1 MSWCKLVLSW
11 RRSSLSFPVRNS
23 ALQIQM
29 AGLPRLPLGAAGAL
43 FVGPGGRPHPDMT
56 VALLEQK
63 ILQQHEEIQKL
74 LSENQRLAT
83 MHVALRQ
90 ELAITQ
96 QDVQRVQQAF
106 AGLQMEKEQQT
117 RALTEKVVKLEAD
130 ARATEPLK
138 TELENAKAGAHKLLA
153 LRTDLS
159 NQVTQLTQDLQK
171 ARNDAQAGSTMKV
184 EMEALRDEIQRARA
198 AFEYEKKANAEL
210 LEQRGVMEKNL
221 VSMAKEMEKLR
232 AELTNADM
240 KAHVGS
246 YGGGSY
252 GIPESGYP
260 PAASYGDAYGLSQ
273 MRGASDSAILGSGAA
288 WGAYDTQRG
297 GGALFRR

>member
-1 MSWCKLVLSW
+1 
-11 RRSSLSFPVRNS
+11 
-23 ALQIQM
+23 M
-29 AGLPRLPLGAAGAL
+29 AGLPRLPLGVPGNFL
-43 FVGPGGRPHPDMT
+43 VGPGGRPHLGPVEVS

-63 ILQQHEEIQKL
+63 VLAQHEEIQKL

-96 QDVQRVQQAF
+96 QDLQRVQQAF
-106 AGLQMEKEQQT
+106 AAVQIEKEQQT
-117 RALTEKVVKLEAD
+117 RALTEKAVKLEAE

-153 LRTDLS
+153 LRNELTA
-159 NQVTQLTQDLQK
+159 QVNQLTQDLQK
-171 ARNDAQAGSTMKV
+171 ARNEVQQVHTVKV
-184 EMEALRDEIQRARA
+184 EMEVLRDEIQRARA
-198 AFEYEKKANAEL
+198 AFEYEKKANSEL
-210 LEQRGVMEKNL
+210 LEQRSVMEKNL
-221 VSMAKEMEKLR
+221 VSMAREMEKLR

-252 GIPESGYP
+252 GVTDSSYP
-260 PAASYGDAYGLSQ
+260 SVASYGDAYGLSQ
-273 MRGASDSAILGSGAA
+273 MRGASDSGGSVLGSGAA
-288 WGAYDTQRG
+288 WGAYDLQRG
-297 GGALFRR
+297 SGALLRR

>member
-1 MSWCKLVLSW
+1 
-11 RRSSLSFPVRNS
+11 
-23 ALQIQM
+23 M
-29 AGLPRLPLGAAGAL
+29 AGLPRLPLGAPGNL
-43 FVGPGGRPHPDMT
+43 LVGPGGRPHLGVVEMS

-63 ILQQHEEIQKL
+63 VLMQHDEIQKL

-90 ELAITQ
+90 ELAVTQ
-96 QDVQRVQQAF
+96 QDFHRVQQAF
-106 AGLQMEKEQQT
+106 SALQMEKEQQT
-117 RALTEKVVKLEAD
+117 RALTEKAVKFEAD
-130 ARATEPLK
+130 ARATDSLK

-153 LRTDLS
+153 LRNELTT
-159 NQVTQLTQDLQK
+159 QVTQLTQDLQK
-171 ARNDAQAGSTMKV
+171 ARNDVQQVPTMKV

-221 VSMAKEMEKLR
+221 VSMAREMEKLR

-240 KAHVGS
+240 KARVGS

-252 GIPESGYP
+252 SMPESGYP
-260 PAASYGDAYGLSQ
+260 PVASYGDAYGLSQ
-273 MRGASDSAILGSGAA
+273 MRGASDSAALGPGAA
-288 WGAYDTQRG
+288 WGAYDMQRG
-297 GGALFRR
+297 LRR